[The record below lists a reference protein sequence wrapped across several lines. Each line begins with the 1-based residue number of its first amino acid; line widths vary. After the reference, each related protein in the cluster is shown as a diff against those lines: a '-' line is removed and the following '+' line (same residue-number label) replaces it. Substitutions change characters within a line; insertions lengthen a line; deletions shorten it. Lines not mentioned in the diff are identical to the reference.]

1 MEVEKK
7 IKKYMK
13 ITQNIIKLTYVT
25 QININH
31 VLFVIKL
38 FINYQ
43 IKLNISILKNVW
55 KNLKKEIKF
64 LNIGIF

>member
-13 ITQNIIKLTYVT
+13 ITQNIIKLKYVT

-38 FINYQ
+38 FITYQ

>member
-64 LNIGIF
+64 LKIGIF